1 MADRSNDFA
10 LLSALWQEHQTA
22 DWPVGGYLNEGQL
35 MTLDTVVAG
44 CITYYFEELD
54 LDEQRVGILNDCLA
68 DLENLTSDLEADSE
82 AYFKRLQR
90 LGKLLLE
97 INRPE

>member
-82 AYFKRLQR
+82 AYFERLQR
-90 LGKLLLE
+90 LGKLLLD

>member
-1 MADRSNDFA
+1 MADRSNDFV

-22 DWPVGGYLNEGQL
+22 DWPVGGDLNEGQL

-44 CITYYFEELD
+44 CITYYFEELG

-68 DLENLTSDLEADSE
+68 DLENLTSDLEPDSE
-82 AYFKRLQR
+82 AYFERLQR
-90 LGKLLLE
+90 LGRLLLE